1 MYRLHKR
8 KSIQSLIMATSAA
21 ATVATTTRRPRSCSN
36 PFCRATGHS
45 ITMCDHPSIIEARS
59 SLAEISDYAIGYNCP
74 DILTRCLLRQ
84 NKDHL
89 AMLGVPVGTL
99 NKDALRAKIFAKH
112 YTDIISA
119 PGSVEEIRRL
129 ACDRLHPDQVA
140 YISSYARSNCCPFH
154 LSPYQ
159 TVVLGLPLL
168 HFQRHYFGITEPVP
182 APAPVYIPNIYA
194 LDLALALDRRRNDPS
209 TVRLVELILA
219 EGLESLAVAV
229 MVPVVERQVSRQAPR
244 QTPIHAPRQIGRRV
258 FMVTPKFVELTPE
271 MGVKSEECPIC
282 YDPITRSSAKT
293 NCGHTYCSPC
303 MTTYFN
309 SISAGRAEPVCAMC
323 RTNICNLEF
332 HVADELAQF
341 RTLHL

>member
-1 MYRLHKR
+1 
-8 KSIQSLIMATSAA
+8 
-21 ATVATTTRRPRSCSN
+21 
-36 PFCRATGHS
+36 
-45 ITMCDHPSIIEARS
+45 
-59 SLAEISDYAIGYNCP
+59 
-74 DILTRCLLRQ
+74 
-84 NKDHL
+84 
-89 AMLGVPVGTL
+89 MLGVPVGTL

-129 ACDRLHPDQVA
+129 ACERLHPDQVA
-140 YISSYARSNCCPFH
+140 YISPYARGNCCPFL

-168 HFQRHYFGITEPVP
+168 HFQRYYFGNREPIP

-194 LDLALALDRRRNDPS
+194 LDLTLALARPRNDPS

-229 MVPVVERQVSRQAPR
+229 AVMVPVVERQVSRQAPR
-244 QTPIHAPRQIGRRV
+244 QVQRRV
-258 FMVTPKFVELTPE
+258 FMVTPKFVELTPD

-303 MTTYFN
+303 MMTYFN
-309 SISAGRAEPVCAMC
+309 SISAGRVEPACAMC
-323 RTNICNLEF
+323 RTKICNLEF